1 MKIFIVL
8 VLADTIFE
16 HRGMLELLKTIN
28 SIPSDAIYELGIT
41 LFSGR
46 NHFSANMT
54 GSEGRAN
61 ITSPSKCV
69 SSAGDGSSAAGLKCF
84 IRWIRSSTGS
94 DFGTSSRPACRIV
107 LTGKRANF
115 TAKAS

>member
-28 SIPSDAIYELGIT
+28 SIPSDTIYELGIT

-46 NHFSANMT
+46 NHLAN
-54 GSEGRAN
+54 GRFRPGMVHQLLDLNA
-61 ITSPSKCV
+61 SY
-69 SSAGDGSSAAGLKCF
+69 DGLD
-84 IRWIRSSTGS
+84 RQL
-94 DFGTSSRPACRIV
+94 D
-107 LTGKRANF
+107 LTLALQVVQHVEL
-115 TAKAS
+115 A